1 MISSIAELRTRLTD
15 VRSAARKTGELSTDA
30 SAEPTVALISTI
42 GALHDGHLDLIQL
55 AKERADILVV
65 SIFVNPLRFATTAAF
80 EAYPRTPDED
90 AALLASLGVD
100 VVFAPTV
107 PELLPQGS
115 QTTKISAGDL
125 GLRFEGRA
133 RPGYFD
139 GLLTIEAKLMN
150 LVRPDFAVYGRRDA
164 QRIFLVFRLAEDE
177 FALPIETVV
186 EVAQMP
192 EQITRV
198 PRTPK
203 FLEGVMNLRGEVLPI
218 LDQRRRFD
226 MPPLPDSALRRLV
239 VVKTERHRAGLIV
252 DSVSEVLR
260 VDAAQIEPPPQLTEA
275 NSRLVH
281 GVINLP
287 QAQRLVLLLDP
298 AELLTRAEQG
308 LLDTF
313 QAARKK
319 ADA

>member
-15 VRSAARKTGELSTDA
+15 VRSAARKTGELATDA

-164 QRIFLVFRLAEDE
+164 QRIFLVRRMIRDLYFRVDVLEAETVRDD
-177 FALPIETVV
+177 FGLPIS
-186 EVAQMP
+186 
-192 EQITRV
+192 TRV
-198 PRTPK
+198 GM
-203 FLEGVMNLRGEVLPI
+203 LEEQDVRAAGKLVAALEAAASNADRG
-218 LDQRRRFD
+218 
-226 MPPLPDSALRRLV
+226 
-239 VVKTERHRAGLIV
+239 
-252 DSVSEVLR
+252 
-260 VDAAQIEPPPQLTEA
+260 VDACIAAAQSSLMGEPRI
-275 NSRLVH
+275 RLEYLSV
-281 GVINLP
+281 VDPETFLP
-287 QAQRLVLLLDP
+287 GDEGHQGTALVLIAASVAGHRFIDN
-298 AELLTRAEQG
+298 AEVYIR
-308 LLDTF
+308 
-313 QAARKK
+313 
-319 ADA
+319 